1 MLFDSEKSVLIE
13 WKSVAMD
20 VAAGH
25 RIASQFGECTL

>member
-25 RIASQFGECTL
+25 RIAVW